1 MERYTGLVQQIREK
15 SKEYKALIAEKKEL
29 PVYRVKR
36 HKTLAV
42 RIAELKAQAVDLDPV
57 ELHDARQAIRPEK
70 ELNAVEQLQR
80 AYGDK

>member
-15 SKEYKALIAEKKEL
+15 SKECKALIAEKKEL

-42 RIAELKAQAVDLDPV
+42 RIADRCNIFYGQ
-57 ELHDARQAIRPEK
+57 EK
-70 ELNAVEQLQR
+70 SS
-80 AYGDK
+80 